1 MIAKIVQGRGFRGV
15 VNYVLDKDHSHL
27 LYAEGVRLKDKESI
41 IQSFVAQQ
49 KLNPKIA
56 KPVVHISLDFSVQD
70 KNRLTDQFMAGMA
83 LEYMEKM
90 GYRDTQY
97 IIARHHDTD
106 HPHVHIVI
114 NRIDN
119 NGKRISDQNEKLRN
133 TRVCME
139 LTKKYGLYIASGKEN
154 VKENRLKE
162 PDKTKYEIYHALKS
176 AIPNAKNWKELKSEL
191 LQSGITTEFR
201 KNGNT
206 DKIQGVRFG
215 KSGYEFNGSK
225 IDRAYSYSKINYQ
238 LYLNE
243 KLLQN
248 EGQHH
253 SVPNQPDHLNQQ
265 DNTMDLSTR
274 LENAVSVLG
283 GLFDFTNPSHH
294 YDENEADF
302 LREQARKRI
311 KKKGNQYRHR
321 L

>member
-27 LYAEGVRLKDKESI
+27 LYADGVRLKNKESI

-49 KLNPKIA
+49 KLNPKIV
-56 KPVVHISLDFSVQD
+56 KPVAHISLDFSVQD
-70 KNRLTDQFMAGMA
+70 KNRLTDQLMAGMA

-106 HPHVHIVI
+106 HPHIHIVI

-133 TRVCME
+133 TKVCLE

-154 VKENRLKE
+154 VKEHRLKE
-162 PDKTKYEIYHALKS
+162 PDKTRYEIYHALKS
-176 AIPNAKNWKELKSEL
+176 AIPNCKNWKELKSEL
-191 LQSGITTEFR
+191 LRSGITTEFR
-201 KNGNT
+201 NNGET

-215 KSGYEFNGSK
+215 KNGYEFNGSK
-225 IDRAYSYSKINYQ
+225 IDRSCSYSKINYQ
-238 LYLNE
+238 LQ
-243 KLLQN
+243 QN
-248 EGQHH
+248 ERLQRDQKH
-253 SVPNQPDHLNQQ
+253 QPEQPVWQ
-265 DNTMDLSTR
+265 DTIEFSSIVESTTS
-274 LENAVSVLG
+274 ALG
-283 GLFDFTNPSHH
+283 GLFDILNLPPGHN
-294 YDENEADF
+294 ENQEEVFRQEAKI
-302 LREQARKRI
+302 RKKR
-311 KKKGNQYRHR
+311 KKGYQ

>member
-15 VNYVLDKDHSHL
+15 VNYVLDKDHAHL
-27 LYAEGVRLKDKESI
+27 LYAEGVRLKDKQSI
-41 IQSFVAQQ
+41 IQSFIVQQ
-49 KLNPKIA
+49 KLNPKIV
-56 KPVVHISLDFSVQD
+56 KPVAHISLDFSVQN

-83 LEYMEKM
+83 LEYMELM

-97 IIARHHDTD
+97 VIARHHDTD
-106 HPHVHIVI
+106 HPHIHIVI

-133 TRVCME
+133 TKVCME

-176 AIPNAKNWKELKSEL
+176 AISNCKNWKELRSEL
-191 LQSGITTEFR
+191 LKSGITTAFI
-201 KNGNT
+201 KNGET
-206 DKIQGVRFG
+206 EKIQGVRFG
-215 KSGYEFNGSK
+215 KNEYEFNGSK
-225 IDRAYSYSKINYQ
+225 IDRACSYSKISYQ

-243 KLLQN
+243 KQQKN
-248 EGQHH
+248 EGQQH
-253 SVPNQPDHLNQQ
+253 SSPNHPDQLNWHG
-265 DNTMDLSTR
+265 NTIDLSAG
-274 LENAVSVLG
+274 LEKAVSALG

-302 LREQARKRI
+302 LREQAKRR
-311 KKKGNQYRHR
+311 KKKKNQYRHR

>member
-1 MIAKIVQGRGFRGV
+1 MIAKIVQGKGFRGV
-15 VNYVLDKDHSHL
+15 IGYVLDKEKADL
-27 LYAEGVRLKDKESI
+27 LYAEGVRIKDKESI
-41 IQSFVAQQ
+41 IKSFVAQQ

-56 KPVVHISLDFSVQD
+56 KPVAHISLDFSVQD

-90 GYRDTQY
+90 GYRDTQF

-106 HPHVHIVI
+106 HPHIHIVI

-154 VKENRLKE
+154 VKEHRLKE

-176 AIPNAKNWKELKSEL
+176 VIPNCRNWKELKAEL
-191 LQSGITTEFR
+191 LQSGITIEFR

-215 KSGYEFNGSK
+215 RNGYDFNGSK
-225 IDRAYSYSKINYQ
+225 IDRACSFFKISYQ
-238 LYLNE
+238 LYMNE
-243 KLLQN
+243 KLHQSEGLQ
-248 EGQHH
+248 H
-253 SVPNQPDHLNQQ
+253 SASNQPDQPNRY
-265 DNTMDLSTR
+265 DNMMDIVLG
-274 LENAVSVLG
+274 LENAVSALG
-283 GLFDFTNPSHH
+283 GLFDLLNTPNH
-294 YDENEADF
+294 YDENEAEF
-302 LREQARKRI
+302 LKAEAQRRR
-311 KKKGNQYRHR
+311 KKKDNQFRHR
-321 L
+321 